1 MLGVELVQDR
11 ELKTPAK
18 VETAHLMDEMKG
30 NGSLF
35 FSAYLQTCEPRTLY
49 LARILTE
56 SS

>member
-30 NGSLF
+30 NASL
-35 FSAYLQTCEPRTLY
+35 FSAYLQTCEARTLY
-49 LARILTE
+49 LACILTD